1 LSEELPEE
9 ELLPPATEHHYTA
22 FDPTTIDPEPAPV
35 EEPDGETEGAT
46 EDDSLPDF
54 DPRYRNEF
62 DGLLFIGALN
72 SKFRW
77 FHHDFEIRTL
87 RTDELLRV
95 ALAIKPYQDSMG
107 DAKAYQ
113 AAVVAACVVSVD
125 GQPLPL
131 PIDST
136 DPDTVFRY
144 RFDWVTRKWFPAIL
158 DVVYEEY
165 LSLET
170 KVAVVLAEAGN

>member
-1 LSEELPEE
+1 MQDNETPEDELPA
-9 ELLPPATEHHYTA
+9 PATEQHYAA
-22 FDPTTIDPEPAPV
+22 FDATEIDPEPTSSEV
-35 EEPDGETEGAT
+35 DEDTTSEEVQRE
-46 EDDSLPDF
+46 LPDF
-54 DPRYRNEF
+54 DPRYRDEF
-62 DGLLFIGALN
+62 DGLLFIGALT
-72 SKFRW
+72 STFRW

-95 ALAIKPYQDSMG
+95 ALAIKPYEGSMG

-113 AAVVAACVVSVD
+113 AAITAACLVSID

-131 PIDST
+131 PMDST

-144 RFDWVTRKWFPAIL
+144 RFDWVLRKYFPPML
-158 DVVYEEY
+158 DIVYEEY

-170 KVAVVLAEAGN
+170 KVARVLAEAGN